1 MTRLADATLQQLTT
15 AFATSARAECRVR
28 YEPSTI
34 QLVYVAL
41 AELRERR
48 RLDDLVAAAVGVV
61 DARAA
66 THDGRNLLRLAIFES
81 GDKCTGM
88 HGKAGSCFQY
98 RPERPCPTCQ
108 PIIDAIEGRRIL
120 SHHQKGAVRTL
131 ANTVA
136 RLRAAGVDLT
146 PYRLAPRKGREDK
159 RRKRAREAR
168 AGAERLAT
176 PPKG

>member
-1 MTRLADATLQQLTT
+1 MTRLLDETLEQLTT
-15 AFATSARAECRVR
+15 AFATAARAEARTR
-28 YEPSTI
+28 FESSTI
-34 QLVYVAL
+34 QLVYCAL
-41 AELRERR
+41 AELGERR

-66 THDGRNLLRLAIFES
+66 TDEARDLIRLAIFES
-81 GDKCTGM
+81 GEKCTGM
-88 HGKAGSCFQY
+88 HGKPGRCFEY

-136 RLRAAGVDLT
+136 RLRAAGVDLSA
-146 PYRLAPRKGREDK
+146 YRLEPRKGREDK
-159 RRKRAREAR
+159 RRARER
-168 AGAERLAT
+168 RAERDAQT
-176 PPKG
+176 AAPPPKS